1 MIDESIACSQGLVP
15 LTPRVDIHH
24 QKKTNK
30 KALHSQK
37 IDSFHRESA
46 FSFFKQQNFNML
58 YVVFQLSKNFRAY
71 LANGL

>member
-1 MIDESIACSQGLVP
+1 MTHPNKP

-37 IDSFHRESA
+37 RDSDLWVRQKWPIWSQKIEL
-46 FSFFKQQNFNML
+46 KENGEENEI
-58 YVVFQLSKNFRAY
+58 SKIQRKHSY
-71 LANGL
+71 

>member
-46 FSFFKQQNFNML
+46 FSLENICVIEIF
-58 YVVFQLSKNFRAY
+58 VVILRRICN
-71 LANGL
+71 L